1 MRIRFLIPLLA
12 LFLLPLKVSGGSYQI
27 TEDIMT
33 DDKVIVFALLSENNV
48 SNEIGVKESAGLIVS
63 CRNGKPKLF
72 FSTPTYNGNNNYV
85 GTRWDKEKA
94 SYNSWNE
101 SSAGTGFFHRKP
113 KKIIN
118 EMREKDTLTLGWNPY
133 QRREEAVK
141 FDLNSQNWK
150 QDIEQAIK
158 DGCKL

>member
-1 MRIRFLIPLLA
+1 VKRFLLPLLA
-12 LFLLPLKVSGGSYQI
+12 LSLLPLKVSSGSYQI
-27 TEDIMT
+27 REDIMT
-33 DDKVIVFALLSENNV
+33 DEKEIVFALISENKV
-48 SNEIGVKESAGLIVS
+48 SNVIGVEETGGLVVS
-63 CRNGKPKLF
+63 CRNGKPSLF

-101 SSAGTGFFHRKP
+101 SSSGTGFFHRKP

-118 EMREKDTLTLGWNPY
+118 EMRERDTLTLAWDPY
-133 QRREEAVK
+133 QRREAALK
-141 FDLNSQNWK
+141 FDLNSQNLK